1 MSGEFSVV
9 ELSEDQLPAVVRLC
23 RAALDPVR
31 DAPEAAE
38 IIARLRESPGRTPGL
53 VAVVGGE
60 VAGVALSSVGSRDRH
75 SGHLDLLAVAPGHQR
90 AGVGRALLAGTER
103 LLAAAGAHEVRLAG
117 NPPYYAWPG
126 VDVGYTPAICL
137 ARRSGYRQDR
147 TAWNMSVDLTDDSR
161 VAQLRTADDEHR
173 LAAAGITVRRAAA
186 TDRDALAA
194 AVEAHFAGA
203 WPVEVAH
210 SIGRAGA
217 GCQVA
222 LRGGQLLGFA
232 AYGSARP
239 SWFGP
244 MGTFPGATGLGIG
257 RVLLR
262 RCLRDQYAAGVR
274 SVQIGWVGPEPFYAD
289 AVGARI
295 ERVFFQFRKSLR
307 P

>member
-1 MSGEFSVV
+1 M
-9 ELSEDQLPAVVRLC
+9 
-23 RAALDPVR
+23 
-31 DAPEAAE
+31 
-38 IIARLRESPGRTPGL
+38 
-53 VAVVGGE
+53 
-60 VAGVALSSVGSRDRH
+60 
-75 SGHLDLLAVAPGHQR
+75 
-90 AGVGRALLAGTER
+90 
-103 LLAAAGAHEVRLAG
+103 RLAG

-126 VDVGYTPAICL
+126 IDVGYTPAICL
-137 ARRSGYRQDR
+137 ARRTGYRQDR

-186 TDRDALAA
+186 ADLDALAA
-194 AVEAHFAGA
+194 SV
-203 WPVEVAH
+203 
-210 SIGRAGA
+210 GRTSPAPG
-217 GCQVA
+217 
-222 LRGGQLLGFA
+222 RGGGRLGRPRGCRLSGGAPRRATTGLRRVRVGA
-232 AYGSARP
+232 AELVRADGDVPRRE
-239 SWFGP
+239 
-244 MGTFPGATGLGIG
+244 GLGIG